1 MLFTEPE
8 DGIKPIID
16 FIRESRKFLYINC
29 YLIDSKEIILEIE
42 KTVKRG
48 IDVRIIV
55 DGRPYQSG
63 EAGVEIDDL
72 RKTGA
77 SVKTAPARFE
87 KPGVFD
93 HAKYM
98 VTGKRYEI
106 GTPNLTD
113 AGFTKNREYFII
125 AGQRKI
131 LKGVRK
137 LFESDW
143 ENSKFGSRPE
153 GLIISPGSGNDI
165 AAIIK
170 QEGPVF
176 IETEE
181 MGDDPAVLKALSDK
195 GRKLRIILPSSVS
208 PDDLKNVNTLKK
220 NGVSVRFETA
230 SELYMHAKM
239 IVGRHHAFIGSQNF
253 SDSSLNKNR
262 EVGLRIEKW
271 SLRRKLRK
279 RFRNDWKMA
288 SRDTGKK

>member
-1 MLFTEPE
+1 MLFVEPE
-8 DGIKPIID
+8 EGIKPIID

-29 YLIDSKEIILEIE
+29 YLIDSKEVILEVE

-48 IDVRIIV
+48 VDVKIIV

-63 EAGVEIDDL
+63 NAGVEIDDL
-72 RKTGA
+72 KKTGA

-87 KPGVFD
+87 KPDVFD

-125 AGQRKI
+125 AGQRNI
-131 LKGVRK
+131 LKGVLK

-143 ENSKFGSRPE
+143 ENSKFDSRPE
-153 GLIISPGSGNDI
+153 GLIISPGSENDI
-165 AAIIK
+165 AAIIG

-181 MGDDPAVLKALSDK
+181 MGDDPPVLKALSDK

-208 PDDLKNVNTLKK
+208 PNDLKNVNTLKK
-220 NGVSVRFETA
+220 NGVAVKFMPA

-239 IVGRHHAFIGSQNF
+239 IAGRHHAFIGSENF

-288 SRDTGKK
+288 SRNTGNK